1 MIFFPVKLFLVSELQ
16 LSPFPECFCIQ
27 MLLLS
32 KQGQKK
38 GISEKELRMVGE
50 GEWPVDK
57 SERTVRFCERAC
69 ACNVRKMVLRR

>member
-1 MIFFPVKLFLVSELQ
+1 
-16 LSPFPECFCIQ
+16 